1 MEHQFWNDRWELN
14 QIGFHQEEINA
25 YLESHWQELGLAD
38 NAPVFVP
45 LCGKSLDM
53 LWLREQGHAVL
64 GIELSEMALKQF
76 FSENQLP
83 FTYQQKGDFVCFQ
96 TEQMRLLA
104 GDFFNLT
111 ADDIAPIDAV
121 YDRASLIALPP
132 EMRVGYARHMARLLP
147 EGAHILLISLEYD
160 DGTLKGPPFC
170 VRQVEVQQ
178 LFSKWFDLTLKGRFE
193 GVWAKKKPATE
204 VVYTLTRNSASVEV
218 SAEGTNGSGPV

>member
-14 QIGFHQEEINA
+14 QIGFHQEETNA

-111 ADDIAPIDAV
+111 AADIAPIEAV

-132 EMRVGYARHMARLLP
+132 EMRVDYARHMASLLP
-147 EGAHILLISLEYD
+147 EGAHILLISLEYE
-160 DGTLKGPPFC
+160 DGMLKGPPLC
-170 VRQVEVQQ
+170 VREAEVQQ
-178 LFSKWFDLTLKGRFE
+178 LFSEGFDVTRKGRFE
-193 GVWAKKKPATE
+193 CVWAKKKPVTE
-204 VVYTLTRNSASVEV
+204 VVYTLTRNSLTV
-218 SAEGTNGSGPV
+218 EGTNGNSSA